1 MRRIKGGMRHERGD
15 TEREGADDK
24 GWMAVQTHADE
35 GCERLE
41 AAWMSLLE
49 AKEMRSAESAQGL

>member
-1 MRRIKGGMRHERGD
+1 MRHERGD

-49 AKEMRSAESAQGL
+49 AKEMRSAESAQGV